1 MTTHLG
7 NLSTIEA
14 WEREEGAPAPL
25 GATWVDAEQAWN
37 FSLYSRAATS
47 VTLLVYGAEDV
58 TTPILQFAHDPLVHK
73 TGRIWHCMIST
84 ARVPGATYYAY
95 KVDGPAGGRN
105 HFVPAKVL
113 SDPYAHRLHFPPAFS
128 REAARGDGPNDGM
141 AVLGRLPGPAPAS
154 TSSGRRVPTTRGTR
168 R

>member
-1 MTTHLG
+1 MTQRMG

-25 GATWVDAEQAWN
+25 GATWVESEQAWN
-37 FSLYSRAATS
+37 FALYSRAATS
-47 VTLLVYGAEDV
+47 VTLLVYGADDV

-73 TGRIWHCMIST
+73 TGRIWHCMISA

-105 HFVPAKVL
+105 RLRAGQGALRPLRAPAVL
-113 SDPYAHRLHFPPAFS
+113 PGGVL
-128 REAARGDGPNDGM
+128 ARG
-141 AVLGRLPGPAPAS
+141 R
-154 TSSGRRVPTTRGTR
+154 TW
-168 R
+168 